1 MAATPYGLL
10 RGPRADR
17 AMIESDYI
25 LRMIQQLAK
34 AIARIVGLKQAGQ
47 LDEALDELRTTAD
60 GIFGPIRHTLD
71 AIDARSA
78 AGLLANR
85 EKIEAYAAVTAEEAS
100 ILEQMGDASS
110 ARSGEQRAISL
121 YLEALMLSGTVS
133 GDARTAIVEL
143 CRRVDEETLPARY
156 RELIASLDV

>member
-78 AGLLANR
+78 AGLLADG
-85 EKIEAYAAVTAEEAS
+85 EKIEAYATLTAEEAS
-100 ILEQMGDASS
+100 IRELMDDAPR
-110 ARSGEQRAISL
+110 ARSGGQRALAL
-121 YLEALMLSGTVS
+121 YLEALMLNGTVS
-133 GDARTAIVEL
+133 DDARAAIAEL
-143 CRRVDEETLPARY
+143 RHRVDDNMLPERY
-156 RELIASLDV
+156 RERIASLDE